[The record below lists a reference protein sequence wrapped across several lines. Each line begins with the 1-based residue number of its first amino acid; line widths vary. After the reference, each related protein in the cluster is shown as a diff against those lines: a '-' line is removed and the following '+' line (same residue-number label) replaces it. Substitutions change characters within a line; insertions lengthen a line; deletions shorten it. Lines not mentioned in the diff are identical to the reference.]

1 MRRHHTENL
10 KSCVTFYVWQN
21 FYLID
26 PYLVGFVMTI
36 LGRRLV
42 YCALSRVLLSWSPVS
57 LRPILQQ
64 LLRWHEFDGL
74 F

>member
-1 MRRHHTENL
+1 MIGTKYHIL
-10 KSCVTFYVWQN
+10 CDIYIFFFFVFQN

-26 PYLVGFVMTI
+26 PYLVGFITTV

-57 LRPILQQ
+57 LRPVLQQ
-64 LLRWHEFDGL
+64 LLR
-74 F
+74 